1 MVEICEVNSTVS
13 DNINLKEHQ
22 LTKEQALGLLRQMWE
37 IRMFE
42 DKVYDLLGR
51 NLIKGASH
59 LYAGEEAVAVGA
71 ISVLRDDDLI
81 TSTHRGHGHCHAL
94 GASLAKTEEARQEH
108 LNKMLAE
115 LCGRATGYCLGR
127 GGSMHIADVEKG
139 NLGATGIVG
148 GNIPVATG
156 AGLALRLRSGQA
168 QQLLGTD
175 QVVLCFFGDGASN
188 TGNFHESL
196 NLAALWNLPVVYIV
210 ENNLYGMSVPI
221 QKAAAK
227 LDIADRAC
235 AYGIPGRVVDGM
247 GVLAV
252 RQAVG
257 KAVERARR
265 GDGPSLIECQTYRW
279 YGHSR
284 SDPRRYRTK
293 EEEAAWKSRDP
304 IPTFAARLIAAGI
317 VTEEEIEALEEKV
330 EQEIEEATE
339 FALNSPTPPVEELE
353 LYVYAPFKWTEA
365 DVARE
370 RDLGA
375 RCQTGGPGVRQISYR
390 QAIQEALREEM
401 QRDPN
406 VFVMGEDVGLYGGAY
421 GATRGLFEE
430 FGSERV
436 RDTPISEATIGGA
449 AVGAAMCGMR
459 PVAEIMYV
467 DFTPLA
473 MDQIANQGA
482 KNRYMFGGKTTVPMV
497 IRTEGGA
504 GRSIA
509 AHHSQSLEALW
520 VHFPGIYVVMPST
533 PFDAKGLLKA
543 AIRDDNPVMFIEH
556 KMLYGMEGYVP
567 NEDYVIPFGVADV
580 KREGSDVTVITYSRM
595 VHRALE
601 AAERLA
607 AEGISVEVIDLRTL
621 KPLDMETVAASVRKT
636 GRVVGVTEAY
646 KTGSFIGE
654 LVARIQEELFDW
666 LDGPVVRVCAADV
679 PVPMSEPLEDAAIPN
694 VEAIMAGIRQ
704 VLR

>member
-1 MVEICEVNSTVS
+1 MSL
-13 DNINLKEHQ
+13 DLA
-22 LTKEQALGLLRQMWE
+22 KEQALDLLQQMWE
-37 IRMFE
+37 IRKFE
-42 DKVYDLLGR
+42 NKVYDLLGR

-71 ISVLRDDDLI
+71 VSALEDDDLI
-81 TSTHRGHGHCHAL
+81 TSTHRGHGHCHAR
-94 GASLAKTEEARQEH
+94 GAALATSDEERQEH

-115 LCGRATGYCLGR
+115 LCGRATGYSRGR
-127 GGSMHIADVEKG
+127 GGSMHIADVEHG

-156 AGLALRLRSGQA
+156 AALAQKMEDTG
-168 QQLLGTD
+168 

-188 TGNFHESL
+188 TGNFHESI
-196 NLAALWNLPVVYIV
+196 NLAAAWDLPVVYIV

-221 QKAAAK
+221 EEAAAQ

-247 GVLAV
+247 DVTAV
-252 RQAVG
+252 RDAVRE
-257 KAVERARR
+257 AVARAR
-265 GDGPSLIECQTYRW
+265 GGEGPSLLECQTYRW

-284 SDPRRYRTK
+284 SDPRAYRTK
-293 EEEAAWKSRDP
+293 EEEAAWKARDP
-304 IPTFAARLIAAGI
+304 IPNFAARLVEEGIA
-317 VTEEEIEALEEKV
+317 TQEEVDAIEERAQAEIERA
-330 EQEIEEATE
+330 AE
-339 FALNSPTPPVEELE
+339 FALGSPTPPVEELE
-353 LYVYAPFKWTEA
+353 AYVYAPFKWTE
-365 DVARE
+365 DDLERE
-370 RDLGA
+370 REL
-375 RCQTGGPGVRQISYR
+375 RELCREGGPGTHKVLYR
-390 QAIQEALREEM
+390 EAIQEALREEM
-401 QRDPN
+401 ERDPS

-430 FGSERV
+430 FGEERV
-436 RDTPISEATIGGA
+436 KDTPISEAAIGGS

-497 IRTEGGA
+497 VRTEGGA

-533 PFDAKGLLKA
+533 PYDVKGLLKA

-556 KMLYGMEGYVP
+556 KMLYGVEGYVP
-567 NEDYVIPFGVADV
+567 DEDYIIPYGVADV
-580 KREGSDVTVITYSRM
+580 KREGSDVTVVTYSRM

-607 AEGISVEVIDLRTL
+607 DEGVSAEVIDLRTL
-621 KPLDMETVAASVRKT
+621 KPLDMETVGRSVQKT
-636 GRVVGVTEAY
+636 GRLVGVTEAY
-646 KTGSFIGE
+646 ETGSFISE
-654 LVARIQEELFDW
+654 LIARVQKEQFDW
-666 LDGPVVRVCAADV
+666 LDAPLERVCAADV
-679 PVPMSEPLEDAAIPN
+679 PVPMSEPLEDAAIPG
-694 VEAIMAGIRQ
+694 VEPIVAAIRRT
-704 VLR
+704 LR

>member
-1 MVEICEVNSTVS
+1 VS
-13 DNINLKEHQ
+13 QPID
-22 LTKEQALGLLRQMWE
+22 LTKERALDLLRQMWE

-42 DKVYDLLGR
+42 DRVYDLLGR
-51 NLIKGASH
+51 DLIKGASH

-71 ISVLRDDDLI
+71 ISALRDDDLI
-81 TSTHRGHGHCHAL
+81 TSTHRGHGHCHAR
-94 GASLAKTEEARQEH
+94 GATLAKTEEVRQEH
-108 LNKMLAE
+108 YNKMMAE
-115 LCGRATGYCLGR
+115 LCGRATGYCRGR

-156 AGLALRLRSGQA
+156 AGLAQK
-168 QQLLGTD
+168 LLGTD
-175 QVVLCFFGDGASN
+175 RVVLCFFGDGASN

-210 ENNLYGMSVPI
+210 ENNLYGMSVPVE
-221 QKAAAK
+221 KAAAK

-235 AYGIPGRVVDGM
+235 AYGIPGQVVDGM
-247 GVLAV
+247 DVLAV
-252 RQAVG
+252 RQAVSE
-257 KAVERARR
+257 AVERARR
-265 GDGPSLIECQTYRW
+265 GEGPSLIECKTYRW

-284 SDPRRYRTK
+284 SDPRKYRTK
-293 EEEAAWKSRDP
+293 EEEAAWRARDP
-304 IPTFAARLIAAGI
+304 IPNFAARLVEMGLA
-317 VTEEEIEALEEKV
+317 TEAEIDAVEEQVEVAIEG
-330 EQEIEEATE
+330 ATE
-339 FALNSPTPPVEELE
+339 FALSSPTPPVEELE
-353 LYVYAPFKWTEA
+353 LYVYAPFKWTQA
-365 DVARE
+365 DIVRE
-370 RDLGA
+370 RELRE
-375 RCQTGGPGVRQISYR
+375 RCRVGGPGTRKIQFR

-401 QRDPN
+401 ERDPS

-421 GATRGLFEE
+421 GATRGLLQE
-430 FGSERV
+430 FGPERV
-436 RDTPISEATIGGA
+436 RDTPISEAIIGGS
-449 AVGAAMCGMR
+449 AVGAAMCGLR

-504 GRSIA
+504 GRCIA

-533 PFDAKGLLKA
+533 PYDAKGLLKA

-556 KMLYGMEGYVP
+556 KMLYGVEGYVP
-567 NEDYVIPFGVADV
+567 DGDDADYIVPFGIADV

-607 AEGISVEVIDLRTL
+607 EEGVSVEVIDLRTL

-646 KTGSFIGE
+646 KTGSFISE
-654 LVARIQEELFDW
+654 LATRIQEELFDW
-666 LDGPVVRVCAADV
+666 LDAPVVRVAAADV
-679 PVPMSEPLEDAAIPN
+679 PVPMSEPLEDAAVPS
-694 VEAIMAGIRQ
+694 VEAIIAGIRQ
-704 VLR
+704 VL

>member
-1 MVEICEVNSTVS
+1 MSI
-13 DNINLKEHQ
+13 D
-22 LTKEQALGLLRQMWE
+22 LTKEQTLDLLQQMWE

-42 DKVYDLLGR
+42 NKVYDLLGR

-71 ISVLRDDDLI
+71 ISTLQNDDLI
-81 TSTHRGHGHCHAL
+81 TSTHRGHGHCHAR
-94 GASLAKTEEARQEH
+94 GAALTTSDEERQEH

-115 LCGRATGYCLGR
+115 LCGRATGYCRGR
-127 GGSMHIADVEKG
+127 GGSMHIADVENG

-156 AGLALRLRSGQA
+156 AALAQKMKKTG
-168 QQLLGTD
+168 

-188 TGNFHESL
+188 TGNFHESI
-196 NLAALWNLPVVYIV
+196 NLAAAWDLPVVYVV

-221 QKAAAK
+221 ENAAAE

-235 AYGIPGRVVDGM
+235 AYGIPGQVVDGM
-247 GVLAV
+247 DVMAV
-252 RQAVG
+252 RGAVG
-257 KAVERARR
+257 EAMARARR
-265 GDGPSLIECQTYRW
+265 GEGPSLIECKTYRW

-284 SDPRRYRTK
+284 SDPRAYRTR
-293 EEEAAWKSRDP
+293 EEEAAWKARDP
-304 IPTFAARLIAAGI
+304 ILTFAAQLVEEDIA
-317 VTEEEIEALEEKV
+317 TQEETDAVKENA
-330 EQEIEEATE
+330 EQEIERAAE
-339 FALNSPTPPVEELE
+339 FALGSPMPQAEELE
-353 LYVYAPFKWTEA
+353 AYVYAPSKWTDE
-365 DVARE
+365 DLERE
-370 RDLGA
+370 RELRELCRDGG
-375 RCQTGGPGVRQISYR
+375 TGTHKVRYR
-390 QAIQEALREEM
+390 EAIQEALREEM

-430 FGSERV
+430 FGDERV
-436 RDTPISEATIGGA
+436 KDTPISEAAIGGS

-497 IRTEGGA
+497 VRTEGGA

-520 VHFPGIYVVMPST
+520 VHFPGINVVMPST
-533 PFDAKGLLKA
+533 PYDVKGLLKT

-556 KMLYGMEGYVP
+556 KMIYGLEGYVP
-567 NEDYVIPFGVADV
+567 DEDYVIPFGVADV
-580 KREGSDVTVITYSRM
+580 KREGSDVTVVTYSRM

-607 AEGISVEVIDLRTL
+607 EEGISVEVIDLRTL
-621 KPLDMETVAASVRKT
+621 KPLDMETVGRSLQKT
-636 GRVVGVTEAY
+636 GRMVGVTEAY
-646 KTGSFIGE
+646 ETGSFISE
-654 LVARIQEELFDW
+654 LIARVQKEQFDW
-666 LDGPVVRVCAADV
+666 LDAPLERVCAADV
-679 PVPMSEPLEDAAIPN
+679 PVPMSEPLEDAAIPG
-694 VEAIMAGIRQ
+694 VEAIVAAIHRT
-704 VLR
+704 LR

>member
-1 MVEICEVNSTVS
+1 MSKKTNPKKFGL
-13 DNINLKEHQ
+13 N
-22 LTKEQALGLLRQMWE
+22 KEQALDLLRQMWE

-42 DKVYDLLGR
+42 DKVYELLGR
-51 NLIKGASH
+51 DLIKGASH

-71 ISVLRDDDLI
+71 ISTLRDDDLI
-81 TSTHRGHGHCHAL
+81 TSSHRGHGHCHAR
-94 GASLAKTEEARQEH
+94 GASLTKTEKARQEH
-108 LNKMLAE
+108 YNKMMAE

-156 AGLALRLRSGQA
+156 AGLA

-175 QVVLCFFGDGASN
+175 RVVLCFFGDGASN

-235 AYGIPGRVVDGM
+235 AYGIPGEAVNGM
-247 GVLAV
+247 DVLAV
-252 RQAVG
+252 REAVSR
-257 KAVERARR
+257 AVERARR
-265 GDGPSLIECQTYRW
+265 GEGPSLIECQSYRW

-284 SDPRRYRTK
+284 SDPRKYRTK
-293 EEEAAWKSRDP
+293 EEEAAWKARDP
-304 IPTFAARLIAAGI
+304 IPNFAARLVEAGI
-317 VTEEEIEALEEKV
+317 ATEAEIDALEEQVV
-330 EQEIEEATE
+330 EAVEEATE

-353 LYVYAPFKWTEA
+353 LYVYAPFKWTQA

-370 RDLGA
+370 RELRE
-375 RCQTGGPGVRQISYR
+375 RCRAGGPGTRKILFR
-390 QAIQEALREEM
+390 EAIQEALREEM
-401 QRDPN
+401 NRDPN

-421 GATRGLFEE
+421 SATRGLFEE
-430 FGSERV
+430 FGPDRV
-436 RDTPISEATIGGA
+436 RDTPISEATIGGS
-449 AVGAAMCGMR
+449 AVGAAMCGLR

-533 PFDAKGLLKA
+533 PYDAKGLLKA

-556 KMLYGMEGYVP
+556 KMLYGVEGYVP
-567 NEDYVIPFGVADV
+567 DEDYIIPFGVADV

-595 VHRALE
+595 VHLALE
-601 AAERLA
+601 AAEQLA
-607 AEGISVEVIDLRTL
+607 EEGIGVEVIDLRTL
-621 KPLDMETVAASVRKT
+621 KPLDMETVAASVKKT
-636 GRVVGVTEAY
+636 GRVVGVTEAC
-646 KTGSFIGE
+646 KTGSFISE
-654 LVARIQEELFDW
+654 LATRIQEELFDW
-666 LDGPVVRVCAADV
+666 LDAPVVRVCAADV
-679 PVPMSEPLEDAAIPN
+679 PVPMSEPLEDAAIPS
-694 VEAIMAGIRQ
+694 VEAIVAGIRQ
-704 VLR
+704 ALR

>member
-1 MVEICEVNSTVS
+1 MS
-13 DNINLKEHQ
+13 DNPLEPYK
-22 LTKEQALGLLRQMWE
+22 LTREQALDMLRQMWE

-42 DKVYDLLGR
+42 DRVYDLLGR

-81 TSTHRGHGHCHAL
+81 TSTHRGHGHCHAR
-94 GASLAKTEEARQEH
+94 GASLVHTEEERQAH
-108 LNKMLAE
+108 YNKMMAE
-115 LCGRATGYCLGR
+115 LCGRETGYCLGR

-156 AGLALRLRSGQA
+156 AALA
-168 QQLLGTD
+168 QQMQGTD
-175 QVVLCFFGDGASN
+175 RVVLCFFGDGAAQ

-196 NLAALWNLPVVYIV
+196 NLASLWKLPVVYIV

-221 QKAAAK
+221 SKAAAR
-227 LDIADRAC
+227 LNIADRAC
-235 AYGIPGRVVDGM
+235 AYGMPGEVVDGM
-247 GVLAV
+247 DVLAV

-257 KAVERARR
+257 RAVERARR
-265 GDGPSLIECQTYRW
+265 GEGPSLIECQTYRW

-284 SDPRRYRTK
+284 SDPRKYRTK
-293 EEEAAWKSRDP
+293 QEEMEWKARDP
-304 IPTFAARLIAAGI
+304 IPTFAAWLVEKGI
-317 VTEEEIEALEEKV
+317 CTEEEIDALEKRV
-330 EQEIEEATE
+330 QAALEQATE
-339 FALNSPTPPVEELE
+339 FALSSPMPPAEELE
-353 LYVYAPFKWTEA
+353 KFVYAPPKWTAA
-365 DVARE
+365 DYARE
-370 RDLGA
+370 RELRE
-375 RCQTGGPGVRQISYR
+375 RCRVGGPGTRKIRYWE
-390 QAIQEALREEM
+390 AIRDALREEM
-401 QRDPN
+401 ERDPA

-430 FGSERV
+430 FGPERV

-449 AVGAAMCGMR
+449 AVGAAMAGMR

-482 KNRYMFGGKTTVPMV
+482 KNRYMFGGKTIVPMV

-520 VHFPGIYVVMPST
+520 THFPGLYVVMPST

-556 KMLYGMEGYVP
+556 KMLYGVEGYVP
-567 NEDYVIPFGVADV
+567 EEDYLIPLGVANV
-580 KREGSDVTVITYSRM
+580 KREGNDVTVITYSRM

-601 AAERLA
+601 AAEVLA
-607 AEGISVEVIDLRTL
+607 GEGISVEVIDLRTL
-621 KPLDMETVAASVRKT
+621 KPLDLETILASVRKT

-646 KTGSFIGE
+646 KTGSFLSE
-654 LVARIQEELFDW
+654 VVTLIQEQAFDW
-666 LDGPVVRVCAADV
+666 LDAPVVRVAAADV
-679 PVPMSEPLEDAAIPN
+679 PVPMAETLEDAAIPG
-694 VEAIMAGIRQ
+694 VAAIIAGIRRA
-704 VLR
+704 LE